1 VTIRISRKKGDE
13 QDEREAEKFLH
24 HWVGNAAY
32 RIQILAVN
40 WANLSLS
47 SQFQSLFN
55 TAACSSRSK
64 RSNR

>member
-40 WANLSLS
+40 WANYLSAVS
-47 SQFQSLFN
+47 
-55 TAACSSRSK
+55 
-64 RSNR
+64 SNRYSIPRPVPAVQNVQDV